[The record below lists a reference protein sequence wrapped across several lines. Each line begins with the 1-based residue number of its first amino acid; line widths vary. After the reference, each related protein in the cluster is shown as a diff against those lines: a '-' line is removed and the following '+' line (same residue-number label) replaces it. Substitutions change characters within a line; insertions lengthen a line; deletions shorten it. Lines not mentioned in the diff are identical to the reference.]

1 MVRYARVLAA
11 LLFVASILVGLLVFL
26 TPNRGLLD
34 FGSFYMAGVVQ
45 EKGVDNPY
53 GIYPQLADETG
64 ANFGYTDGRGHSPN
78 LNPPISLYP
87 FRVLADVN
95 PDTARSILNYA
106 SALLFAGCAIAM
118 LRAYPEHRDRLGV
131 LWVAGFAGFWYT
143 LALGQIYVLLFALGL
158 GAWLLIEKGTHPII
172 AGVLI
177 GVLIAIKPNFAVWPL
192 FLLLA
197 GHHRISITAFATAA
211 AISAVPLV
219 LEGPTIYQQW
229 LQAAQD
235 YPRLAL
241 AFNASLVGEAERIGV
256 PALGYGLSAALV
268 AAAAAAMW
276 HLRPTALRSSAWGI
290 VVGLLASPIAWVG
303 YGMLMMPVLL
313 SRRWRALEWV
323 VAIGLA
329 GVWLAAGLGE
339 PFLIA
344 TLLLLFLLAREE
356 YAHRRVTQTVET
368 TLTPGTGH
376 PQVAL

>member
-1 MVRYARVLAA
+1 M
-11 LLFVASILVGLLVFL
+11 ASILIGLLVFL

-53 GIYPQLADETG
+53 GIYPQLAEETG

-95 PDTARSILNYA
+95 PDTARTVLNYA

-118 LRAYPEHRDRLGV
+118 LRAYPEHRNRLGV

-143 LALGQIYVLLFALGL
+143 VALGQIYVLLFALGL
-158 GAWLLIEKGTHPII
+158 GAWLLIEKDTHPLI

-197 GHHRISITAFATAA
+197 GHQRISLTAFVTAA

-241 AFNASLVGEAERIGV
+241 SFNVSLVGEAERIGV
-256 PALGYGLSAALV
+256 PALGYALSAALV
-268 AAAAAAMW
+268 TAAAAAMW
-276 HLRPTALRSSAWGI
+276 HLRPTAIRSSAWGI

-313 SRRWRALEWV
+313 SRRWQGLEWA
-323 VAIGLA
+323 VALGLA
-329 GVWLAAGLGE
+329 GAWLAVGLGE
-339 PFLIA
+339 PFLGA
-344 TLLLLFLLAREE
+344 TLLLLFLLARDE
-356 YAHRRVTQTVET
+356 YVRRQVTRGVET
-368 TLTPGTGH
+368 TVNPGGAQ
-376 PQVAL
+376 PQVAV